1 MRTATGCRIN
11 GARATCFSAW
21 ARGSSCHCWR
31 QWQQRQP
38 CEPYKPGAQRR
49 DIVRLVVGRGL
60 VLIAIGITLGLAAA
74 FVFSRFL
81 SNLLFG
87 ISSTDPVTFAA
98 VALILAAM
106 AMLGSYVPAATKVDP
121 VHALRIR

>member
-1 MRTATGCRIN
+1 
-11 GARATCFSAW
+11 
-21 ARGSSCHCWR
+21 
-31 QWQQRQP
+31 
-38 CEPYKPGAQRR
+38 
-49 DIVRLVVGRGL
+49 VRLVVGRGL

-106 AMLGSYVPAATKVDP
+106 AMLASYVPAATKVDP